1 MRFITRELIHL
12 DRIVTAWANRR
23 FVDVGATFEFVLRT
37 RDFSGAGGIL
47 CDLRGG
53 ELDHHQGCCTLEALI
68 DEYEIA
74 DEAPGCV
81 ARIIRAADLPQDGPA
96 PAVAPG
102 VPPISHRRP
111 RWFRD
116 RRGAPR
122 EGLRRR

>member
-1 MRFITRELIHL
+1 MRFITRELIHV

-37 RDFSGAGGIL
+37 RDFSGAGGIP

-53 ELDHHQGCCTLEALI
+53 ELDHHQGRCTLEALI

-74 DEAPGCV
+74 DEALGCM
-81 ARIIRAADLPQDGPA
+81 ARIIRAAAPPQDGPA

-102 VPPISHRRP
+102 VRPISHLRP
-111 RWFRD
+111 RRFRD